1 MINIHPK
8 LRRAALRRCPRH
20 EKSER
25 GKESRSLVFIIV
37 VDSQNVVAFK
47 VSTLFGLELCTAFPT
62 TYNSLHKIK
71 ESL

>member
-47 VSTLFGLELCTAFPT
+47 VSTP
-62 TYNSLHKIK
+62 IRP
-71 ESL
+71 